1 MAYTRVYAQRI
12 SWENEPSINTPL
24 NDVNLN
30 KMDYALNQIDGTL
43 ATWDTTKANQSD
55 LLSCVKTI
63 TYDTDTGV
71 FVFTWQNGTSQTVD
85 LNIEKIPVSFSMDAN
100 GVITMTTEDG
110 TQYTADV
117 GSLIKTY
124 TFTDSGRIDFSV
136 TTDASGNKTVVADII
151 DGSITG
157 AKLQPNY
164 LADCQAA
171 QTGAETAQGLS
182 EDSAEDAEAWA
193 NGTRGGVPV
202 PSTDPTYENNAK
214 YWAQQANPTVL
225 ANMSDV
231 NLTTPTNG
239 QVLEYN
245 GTTQKWENK
254 AQAGGAL
261 SNLTDVTLTNPA
273 NGNVLKYNST
283 SQKWENYTLTK
294 SDIGLGNVDNTSDIN
309 KPVSTAT
316 NTLVNN
322 KHKVTSKQVTTSG
335 WTSDTT
341 SQSGTTLYKKTIAL
355 SHVYVTSP
363 TVDIG
368 ASGVLP
374 TTAQQEAYDLLQ
386 YVTING
392 TTLTLYASDI
402 PTTAFYI
409 NVEGAD

>member
-43 ATWDTTKANQSD
+43 ATWDTTKADQSD
-55 LLSCVKTI
+55 LLLSVKTI
-63 TYDTDTGV
+63 DYDDETGV
-71 FVFTWQNGTSQTVD
+71 FIFTWQNGTTKTVD
-85 LNIEKIPVSFSMDAN
+85 LNIEKIPVSFSMSPQ

-110 TQYTADV
+110 TTYTADV
-117 GSLIKTY
+117 GALIKTY
-124 TFTDSGRIDFSV
+124 TFTDSSVIDFTV
-136 TTDASGNKTVVADII
+136 TTDASGNKTVTADIV

-157 AKLQPNY
+157 SKLQPNY

-182 EDSAEDAEAWA
+182 EDSAEDSEAWA
-193 NGTRGGVPV
+193 VGERGGVPV

-214 YWAQQANPTVL
+214 YWAQQANPTAL

-261 SNLTDVTLTNPA
+261 SNLTDVNISLPA
-273 NGNVLKYNST
+273 NGNILQYNST
-283 SQKWENYTLTK
+283 SQKWENEVLETVLTSTLAIGATTVVFTDSSIGPNSRLDWYTDVFGVNPTNVVANGSTVTLTFEAQE
-294 SDIGLGNVDNTSDIN
+294 SAIGVR
-309 KPVSTAT
+309 
-316 NTLVNN
+316 LVVKN
-322 KHKVTSKQVTTSG
+322 
-335 WTSDTT
+335 
-341 SQSGTTLYKKTIAL
+341 
-355 SHVYVTSP
+355 
-363 TVDIG
+363 
-368 ASGVLP
+368 
-374 TTAQQEAYDLLQ
+374 
-386 YVTING
+386 
-392 TTLTLYASDI
+392 
-402 PTTAFYI
+402 
-409 NVEGAD
+409 